1 MGEDGM
7 MAWADERGCGRI
19 WQENEAQRECLV
31 ATAADVVCVFTQRC
45 TPQSTKRDM
54 RLWPWAEALNSKNN
68 DDDGAK
74 KALPSSPAHT
84 HARTATNTSFHTLNL
99 M

>member
-1 MGEDGM
+1 M
-7 MAWADERGCGRI
+7 MAWADQRERGQT
-19 WQENEAQRECLV
+19 WQENEAQRERLV

-45 TPQSTKRDM
+45 TSQSTKRDM

-68 DDDGAK
+68 DNDGAK

-84 HARTATNTSFHTLNL
+84 RTATNTSFHALNL
-99 M
+99 T